1 MRPDELAI
9 GDEVKIYEKGTWKK
23 DRIQGYF
30 RTCTGRI
37 VDIRPAYV
45 LVDTGNYRTRFDIIE
60 FRTRRYRIFKA
71 SGEEVIFAPVP
82 DVIAI
87 EKAERRKHVQE
98 YYESPLG
105 RKEKEKYERQKAKNE
120 EKRAVTWM
128 KVKALL
134 DQGMTPGEI
143 ADKLGTKLQT
153 VTSLIGRFEK
163 TTKELEGT
171 DMAHLTKDVVKKMA
185 DEGMSVEEIA
195 EQFMPSYPKMKK
207 SMMIAK
213 VTMLLNGKKSGRPA
227 KEKTDETVHEDLFRE
242 QEETSIKEI
251 GEQAREDIAKVAVE
265 SEEKI
270 AANSDK
276 SLTEPNYYESI
287 INVRRAIKEL
297 IAQFKSAVDECVKN
311 SEFHKAIDD
320 VPKTAPD
327 YINHPPH
334 YTTGKI
340 EVIDYIQDK
349 LGPDL
354 FEGFCIGNVIKYLS
368 RYRFK
373 GGVDDLKKAAWYL
386 NRIIKTLETA

>member
-1 MRPDELAI
+1 
-9 GDEVKIYEKGTWKK
+9 
-23 DRIQGYF
+23 
-30 RTCTGRI
+30 
-37 VDIRPAYV
+37 
-45 LVDTGNYRTRFDIIE
+45 
-60 FRTRRYRIFKA
+60 
-71 SGEEVIFAPVP
+71 
-82 DVIAI
+82 
-87 EKAERRKHVQE
+87 
-98 YYESPLG
+98 
-105 RKEKEKYERQKAKNE
+105 
-120 EKRAVTWM
+120 M

-163 TTKELEGT
+163 KTKELEGT

-195 EQFMPSYPKMKK
+195 EQFMPAYPKMKK

-213 VTMLLNGKKSGRPA
+213 VTSLLIGKSGRHKKPI
-227 KEKTDETVHEDLFRE
+227 KSEVTVL
-242 QEETSIKEI
+242 QEGEEISLDVEESGSDIKEI
-251 GEQAREDIAKVAVE
+251 AEQVHKDFERIAAE
-265 SEEKI
+265 SADKI
-270 AANSDK
+270 AAHQ
-276 SLTEPNYYESI
+276 EEYEEAYEDE
-287 INVRRAIKEL
+287 NVGMTDAEIEEARAGMEEIAKEL
-297 IAQFKSAVDECVKN
+297 S
-311 SEFHKAIDD
+311 KAI
-320 VPKTAPD
+320 PD
-327 YINHPPH
+327 YIIDHPPH
-334 YTTGKI
+334 YTTGKF

>member
-9 GDEVKIYEKGTWKK
+9 GDEVKIYEKGTRKK

-87 EKAERRKHVQE
+87 EKAERRKVQE

-120 EKRAVTWM
+120 MQKRAVTWM

-195 EQFMPSYPKMKK
+195 EQFMPAYPKMKK

-213 VTMLLNGKKSGRPA
+213 VTSLLTGKSGRHKKPI
-227 KEKTDETVHEDLFRE
+227 KSEVTVL
-242 QEETSIKEI
+242 QEGEEISLDVEESGSDIKEI
-251 GEQAREDIAKVAVE
+251 AEQVHKDFERIAAE
-265 SEEKI
+265 SADKI
-270 AANSDK
+270 AAHQ
-276 SLTEPNYYESI
+276 EEYEEAYEDE
-287 INVRRAIKEL
+287 NVGMTDAEIEEARARMEEIAKEL
-297 IAQFKSAVDECVKN
+297 S
-311 SEFHKAIDD
+311 KAI
-320 VPKTAPD
+320 PD
-327 YINHPPH
+327 YIIDHPPH
-334 YTTGKI
+334 YTTGKF

-349 LGPDL
+349 LGTEM
-354 FEGFCIGNVIKYLS
+354 FEGFCIGNVLKYVS
-368 RYRFK
+368 RYRLK
-373 GGVDDLKKAAWYL
+373 GGLEDLKKAAWYL

>member
-9 GDEVKIYEKGTWKK
+9 GDEVKIYEKGTRKK

-120 EKRAVTWM
+120 MQKRAVTWM

-163 TTKELEGT
+163 KTKELEGT

-195 EQFMPSYPKMKK
+195 EQFMPAYPKMKK

-213 VTMLLNGKKSGRPA
+213 VTSLLTGKSGRHKKPI
-227 KEKTDETVHEDLFRE
+227 KSEVTVL
-242 QEETSIKEI
+242 QEGEEISLDVEESGSDIKEI
-251 GEQAREDIAKVAVE
+251 AEQVHKDFERIAAE
-265 SEEKI
+265 SADKI
-270 AANSDK
+270 AAHQ
-276 SLTEPNYYESI
+276 EEYEEAYEDE
-287 INVRRAIKEL
+287 NVGMTDAEIEEARARMEEIAKEL
-297 IAQFKSAVDECVKN
+297 S
-311 SEFHKAIDD
+311 KAI
-320 VPKTAPD
+320 PD
-327 YINHPPH
+327 YIIDHPPH
-334 YTTGKI
+334 YTTGKF

-349 LGPDL
+349 LGTEM
-354 FEGFCIGNVIKYLS
+354 FEGFCIGNVLKYVS
-368 RYRFK
+368 RYRLK
-373 GGVDDLKKAAWYL
+373 GGLEDLKKAAWYL

>member
-9 GDEVKIYEKGTWKK
+9 GDEVKIYEKGTRKK

-213 VTMLLNGKKSGRPA
+213 VTSLLTGKSGRHKKPI
-227 KEKTDETVHEDLFRE
+227 KSEVTVL
-242 QEETSIKEI
+242 QEGEEISLDVEESGSDIKEI
-251 GEQAREDIAKVAVE
+251 AEQVHKDFERIAAE
-265 SEEKI
+265 SADKI
-270 AANSDK
+270 AAHQ
-276 SLTEPNYYESI
+276 EEYEEAYEDE
-287 INVRRAIKEL
+287 NVGMTDAEIEEARARMEEIAKEL
-297 IAQFKSAVDECVKN
+297 S
-311 SEFHKAIDD
+311 KAI
-320 VPKTAPD
+320 PD
-327 YINHPPH
+327 YIIDHPPH
-334 YTTGKI
+334 YTTGKF

-349 LGPDL
+349 LGTEM
-354 FEGFCIGNVIKYLS
+354 FEGFCIGNVLKYVS
-368 RYRFK
+368 RYRLK
-373 GGVDDLKKAAWYL
+373 GGLEDLKKAAWYL

>member
-71 SGEEVIFAPVP
+71 SGEEIIFAPVP
-82 DVIAI
+82 DVAAI
-87 EKAERRKHVQE
+87 EKA
-98 YYESPLG
+98 
-105 RKEKEKYERQKAKNE
+105 ERQKAKNE
-120 EKRAVTWM
+120 MQRAVTWM

-213 VTMLLNGKKSGRPA
+213 VTSLLTGKSGRHKKPI
-227 KEKTDETVHEDLFRE
+227 KSEVTVL
-242 QEETSIKEI
+242 QEGEEISLDVEESGSDIKEI
-251 GEQAREDIAKVAVE
+251 AEQVHKDFERIAAE
-265 SEEKI
+265 SADKI
-270 AANSDK
+270 AAHQ
-276 SLTEPNYYESI
+276 EEYEEAYEDE
-287 INVRRAIKEL
+287 NVGMTDAEIEEARARMEEIAKEL
-297 IAQFKSAVDECVKN
+297 S
-311 SEFHKAIDD
+311 KAI
-320 VPKTAPD
+320 PD
-327 YINHPPH
+327 YIIDHPPH
-334 YTTGKI
+334 YTTGKF

-349 LGPDL
+349 LGTEM
-354 FEGFCIGNVIKYLS
+354 FEGFCIGNVLKYVS
-368 RYRFK
+368 RYRLK
-373 GGVDDLKKAAWYL
+373 GGLEDLKKAAWYL

>member
-9 GDEVKIYEKGTWKK
+9 GDEVKIYEKGTRKK

-45 LVDTGNYRTRFDIIE
+45 LVDTGNYRTRFDVIE

-71 SGEEVIFAPVP
+71 SGEEIIFAPVP
-82 DVIAI
+82 DVAAI
-87 EKAERRKHVQE
+87 EKAERRKCIQE
-98 YYESPLG
+98 YYESPAG
-105 RKEKEKYERQKAKNE
+105 RKKKEKYERQKAKNE
-120 EKRAVTWM
+120 MQRAVTWM

-163 TTKELEGT
+163 KTKELEGT
-171 DMAHLTKDVVKKMA
+171 DMAHLAKDVVKKMA

-195 EQFMPSYPKMKK
+195 EQFMPAYPKMKK

-213 VTMLLNGKKSGRPA
+213 VTSLLTGKSGRHKKPI
-227 KEKTDETVHEDLFRE
+227 KSEVTVL
-242 QEETSIKEI
+242 QEGEEISLDVEESGSDIKEI
-251 GEQAREDIAKVAVE
+251 AEQVHKDFERIAAE
-265 SEEKI
+265 SADKI
-270 AANSDK
+270 AAHQ
-276 SLTEPNYYESI
+276 EEYEEAYEDE
-287 INVRRAIKEL
+287 NVGMTDAEIEEARARMEEIAKEL
-297 IAQFKSAVDECVKN
+297 S
-311 SEFHKAIDD
+311 KAI
-320 VPKTAPD
+320 PD
-327 YINHPPH
+327 YIIDHPPH
-334 YTTGKI
+334 YTTGKF

-349 LGPDL
+349 LGTEM
-354 FEGFCIGNVIKYLS
+354 FEGFCIGNVLKYVS
-368 RYRFK
+368 RYRLK
-373 GGVDDLKKAAWYL
+373 GGLEDLKKAAWYL

>member
-9 GDEVKIYEKGTWKK
+9 GDEVKIYEKGTRKK

-120 EKRAVTWM
+120 MQKRAVTWM

-163 TTKELEGT
+163 KTKELEGT

-195 EQFMPSYPKMKK
+195 EQFMPAYPKMKK

-213 VTMLLNGKKSGRPA
+213 VTSLLTGKSGRHKKPI
-227 KEKTDETVHEDLFRE
+227 KSEVTVL
-242 QEETSIKEI
+242 QEGEEISLDVEESGSDIKEI
-251 GEQAREDIAKVAVE
+251 AEQVHKDFERIAAE
-265 SEEKI
+265 NADKI
-270 AANSDK
+270 AAHQ
-276 SLTEPNYYESI
+276 EEYEEAYEDE
-287 INVRRAIKEL
+287 NVGMTDAEIEEARARMEEIAKEL
-297 IAQFKSAVDECVKN
+297 S
-311 SEFHKAIDD
+311 KAI
-320 VPKTAPD
+320 PD
-327 YINHPPH
+327 YIIDHPPH
-334 YTTGKI
+334 YTTGKF

-349 LGPDL
+349 LGTEM
-354 FEGFCIGNVIKYLS
+354 FEGFCIGNVLKYVS
-368 RYRFK
+368 RYRLK
-373 GGVDDLKKAAWYL
+373 GGLEDLKKAAWYL